1 VQINVPDPTTPILI
15 GPGDTLTDR
24 TPVFSWVHTATSFRY
39 ELLIRD
45 LVRNEDITVQVT
57 SFQVSPGG
65 TQASYTLPDNKA
77 LIPSTYRF
85 WVRSFN
91 SQGQASGWSTSKS
104 FVISAQLD
112 ESPLLPT
119 AEGSEILLLAS
130 SYPPVNAGKDRS
142 SKSNET
148 NLPATDP
155 VVRISAADQVCFP
168 VQFVPGSTISADPV
182 LSEEL
187 ALIDAVMRH
196 MADPSTD
203 LSPEHR
209 NS

>member
-1 VQINVPDPTTPILI
+1 
-15 GPGDTLTDR
+15 
-24 TPVFSWVHTATSFRY
+24 
-39 ELLIRD
+39 
-45 LVRNEDITVQVT
+45 
-57 SFQVSPGG
+57 
-65 TQASYTLPDNKA
+65 
-77 LIPSTYRF
+77 
-85 WVRSFN
+85 VRSFN

-119 AEGSEILLLAS
+119 EEGSEILLLAS